1 MDKYREALEYIKPR
15 LKDYLTYQED
25 NSDMKYGN
33 KVVRDYDAIQAL
45 QELVDRR
52 TPMKP
57 VGKVTDFKCGHCE
70 TRVRSGKGSSSRVK
84 DTVCRNCYQVID
96 WE

>member
-1 MDKYREALEYIKPR
+1 MNK
-15 LKDYLTYQED
+15 YQESLNTVSNHED
-25 NSDMKYGN
+25 SHPVGN
-33 KVVRDYDAIQAL
+33 DWHIKDFYPYEINVL

-57 VGKVTDFKCGHCE
+57 VGKYTDFKCGYCG

-96 WE
+96 WK

>member
-1 MDKYREALEYIKPR
+1 MDKYQEAFNSLMMNCLEDSGNPDMVWASIEEIARDLTTIK
-15 LKDYLTYQED
+15 
-25 NSDMKYGN
+25 
-33 KVVRDYDAIQAL
+33 
-45 QELVDRR
+45 ELVDRR
-52 TPMKP
+52 NPMKP
-57 VGKVTDFKCGHCE
+57 VGKYTDFKCGHCG